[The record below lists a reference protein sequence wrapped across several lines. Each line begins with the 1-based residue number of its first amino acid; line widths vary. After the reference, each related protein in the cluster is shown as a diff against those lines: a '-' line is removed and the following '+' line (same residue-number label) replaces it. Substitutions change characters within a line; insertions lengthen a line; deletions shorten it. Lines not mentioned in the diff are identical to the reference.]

1 MAYTITIELPDRAS
15 DITWGWKFNNKE
27 DKAVLSELSQKEM
40 VPGFHEEPVSYT
52 HLTLPTTSRV

>member
-40 VPGFHEEPVSYT
+40 VPGFHEEPS
-52 HLTLPTTSRV
+52 HARI